1 MDECINGESQ
11 LTVVFMEETH
21 GNIKISCR
29 SCAYQRPGNAQVLV
43 SFLINATPPW
53 QAPNGTAYE
62 PLANNVIVSEL
73 SNGTLTRSQGYRA
86 VESYTTMT
94 ARDGTQSSST
104 FPATRSARDQLLA
117 FVPTN
122 GQAVSPDCRDWP
134 SWSSM
139 DPALDRLPADAPP
152 AVDADLH
159 ASHWWEFGSIGS
171 SSSADYVIRL
181 AVRFKKAPEV
191 RDDVAKSQGFVIFI
205 FLGSTNMRTAILVL
219 TLAPRHLL
227 VSD

>member
-104 FPATRSARDQLLA
+104 FPATRSARGQSSA

-122 GQAVSPDCRDWP
+122 G
-134 SWSSM
+134 
-139 DPALDRLPADAPP
+139 LPADAPP
-152 AVDADLH
+152 GVDADLH

-181 AVRFKKAPEV
+181 TVRFKKAPEV